1 MELTVTLPPQG
12 PQDHGWCSGYT
23 CQLRLSLFHAM
34 VATGRAFDVF
44 FTSVSPQKLRL
55 MLLNAPPTEVR
66 PRPHGSRGGGA
77 CGVGLNNFMFDHIL
91 KRLGYVVIDR
101 FDFILNWVLTVGSG
115 ETHEMMGWN

>member
-1 MELTVTLPPQG
+1 MAAE
-12 PQDHGWCSGYT
+12 
-23 CQLRLSLFHAM
+23 
-34 VATGRAFDVF
+34 
-44 FTSVSPQKLRL
+44 
-55 MLLNAPPTEVR
+55 
-66 PRPHGSRGGGA
+66 GGGA